1 MKFSR
6 AATLLAIL
14 VFVAGASAASELPPC
29 SRVVAVGDLHGGFD
43 AFLTILRE
51 TRLVDGEG
59 RWSGGEACLVQT
71 GDVVDRGD
79 RSREILDLLMR
90 LSTEAPS
97 RVHALLG
104 NHEVMNL
111 VGDLRYVSAA
121 EFAAFSGEETPEDRE
136 AGYGAFVAAQPELPE
151 DDAARR
157 AAFDAAH
164 PPGWFAHRRA
174 FSPDGRYG
182 KWLLG
187 RRVILKLGDSLFV
200 HGGIEP
206 GDPIVDPEELNRLV
220 HRDLREFLELRAALV
235 ADGWIRPLASFPE
248 AFAEVRGRLTAE
260 AATGDDGAV
269 GRARR
274 LLRLTSNRFSDESS
288 PFWSRKLALADE
300 GEFAP
305 SVATMLARRGV
316 ARIVVGHTTQRTGS
330 IASRFGGT
338 VFLIDTG
345 AGPTYGG
352 RPSALEIERETV
364 RAVYPGET
372 RVLVEEKELS
382 DAEVERFLREGKV
395 VETKEIGAGITR
407 PLRVVLELDGKRRR
421 AAFKAVEIHRPG
433 LTHFEGAPPES
444 NFTDSFR
451 YERAAYRLDRHLGLG
466 MVPVTVIRRLE
477 GKEGALVDWV
487 ENAIDEEERRKR
499 NLQPLDPERFEG
511 QRGLMHVFDAL
522 LFNVDRNLGNQLI
535 TPEDWRLHLID
546 HTRAFRQQ
554 QGLPPKLDAVRMRL
568 PDAMVERLRTLDAE
582 RLETLTEGLLTRAR
596 MKALLARRD
605 RILERLERDA
615 SGP

>member
-1 MKFSR
+1 
-6 AATLLAIL
+6 
-14 VFVAGASAASELPPC
+14 
-29 SRVVAVGDLHGGFD
+29 VVAVGDLHGGFD
-43 AFLTILRE
+43 AFLTILGE
-51 TRLVDGEG
+51 ARLVDEEG
-59 RWSGGEACLVQT
+59 GWVGGEACLVQT

-104 NHEVMNL
+104 NHEIMNL
-111 VGDLRYVSAA
+111 VGDLRYVSAG
-121 EFAAFSGEETPEDRE
+121 EFAAFSGEETSEERA
-136 AGYGAFVAAQPELPE
+136 AGYRDFSAAHPELP
-151 DDAARR
+151 DDEAARR

-174 FSPDGRYG
+174 FSPEGRYG

-187 RRVILKLGDSLFV
+187 RRVVLKLGDWLFV

-206 GDPIVDPEELNRLV
+206 EDPVVDPEELNRLV

-235 ADGWIRPLASFPE
+235 ADGWIGSLASFLE
-248 AFAEVRGRLTAE
+248 AFAEVRGRLTTETE
-260 AATGDDGAV
+260 AGDDGPA

-274 LLRLTSNRFSDESS
+274 LLRLTANRFSDESS
-288 PFWSRKLALADE
+288 PFWSRTLALADE
-300 GEFAP
+300 TESAP
-305 SVATMLARRGV
+305 SVATMLAKRGV

-352 RPSALEIERETV
+352 RPSALEIEGGTV
-364 RAVYPGET
+364 RAIYPGET
-372 RVLVEEKELS
+372 RVLMEEKPLS
-382 DAEVERFLREGKV
+382 DAEIERFLREGKV
-395 VETKEIGAGITR
+395 VETKEIGEGITR

-421 AAFKAVEIHRPG
+421 AAFKTVEVHRPG
-433 LTHFEGAPPES
+433 VTHFQGAPAES

-451 YERAAYRLDRHLGLG
+451 YERAAYLLDRHLGLG
-466 MVPVTVIRRLE
+466 MVPVTVLRRLGGE
-477 GKEGALVDWV
+477 EGALVDWV
-487 ENAIDEEERRKR
+487 EDAIDEEERRKR
-499 NLQPLDPERFEG
+499 NLQPLDAGSFER

-535 TPEDWRLHLID
+535 TPEDWELHLID

-554 QGLPPKLDAVRMRL
+554 QALPPKLDAVQMRL
-568 PDAMVERLRTLDAE
+568 PEPMVERLRALDAAS
-582 RLETLTEGLLTRAR
+582 LEILTEGLLTKSR

-605 RILERLERDA
+605 RILERLERDVP
-615 SGP
+615 GP

>member
-1 MKFSR
+1 VKFFR
-6 AATLLAIL
+6 TVTCLALLVHVAAAP
-14 VFVAGASAASELPPC
+14 AASEPARC

-43 AFLTILRE
+43 AFLTILGE
-51 TRLVDGEG
+51 ARLVDGEG
-59 RWSGGEACLVQT
+59 RWIGGEACLVQT

-111 VGDLRYVSAA
+111 VGDLRYVSVA
-121 EFAAFSGEETPEDRE
+121 EFAAFSGEETREDRE
-136 AGYGAFVAAQPELPE
+136 AGYRDFSAAHPELPD

-157 AAFDAAH
+157 AAFDAAY

-174 FSPDGRYG
+174 FSPEGRYG

-187 RRVILKLGDSLFV
+187 RPVILKLGDSLFV

-206 GDPIVDPEELNRLV
+206 EDPVVDPDELNRLV

-248 AFAEVRGRLTAE
+248 AFAEVRGRLAAE
-260 AATGDDGAV
+260 TATGDDGPA

-288 PFWSRKLALADE
+288 PVWSRKLALFDE
-300 GEFAP
+300 AEFAP
-305 SVATMLARRGV
+305 AVAAMLAKRCV

-330 IASRFGGT
+330 IASRFDGT

-352 RPSALEIERETV
+352 RPAALEIEGETV

-372 RVLVEEKELS
+372 RVLVAKNDLS
-382 DAEVERFLREGKV
+382 DAEIERFLREGKV
-395 VETKEIGAGITR
+395 VETKEIGEGITR

-421 AAFKAVEIHRPG
+421 AAFKTVEVHRPG
-433 LTHFEGAPPES
+433 LTYFEGAPPES
-444 NFTDSFR
+444 NFTDSYR

-466 MVPVTVIRRLE
+466 MVPVAVIRRLD

-487 ENAIDEEERRKR
+487 ENAIDEEERRAR
-499 NLQPLDPERFEG
+499 NLQPLDPEGFER

-535 TPEDWRLHLID
+535 TLGDWRLHLID

-554 QGLPPKLDAVRMRL
+554 TGLPPRLDAVRMRL
-568 PDAMVERLRTLDAE
+568 PETVVERLRALDAE
-582 RLETLTEGLLTRAR
+582 GLGALTEGLLTKSR

-605 RILERLERDA
+605 RILARLEREA